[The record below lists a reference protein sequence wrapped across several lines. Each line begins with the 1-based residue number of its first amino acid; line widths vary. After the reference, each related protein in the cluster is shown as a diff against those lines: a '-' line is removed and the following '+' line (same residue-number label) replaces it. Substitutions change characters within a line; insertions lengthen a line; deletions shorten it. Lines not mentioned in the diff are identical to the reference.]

1 MFQDKRTFQ
10 SVWAA
15 ASRQN
20 EQKWWKTMEFFFF
33 FYFSAHLPTSKCPH
47 LDGNGALKPRPDLS
61 EPRQAPTSGRFTHYG
76 ARVLFLL
83 VHAALHQIHCTF
95 IRPLSAT
102 DDFLRFFVI
111 SANKVEVSKNSPSS
125 LTWLKLFILLSLRI
139 LSRYLSTR
147 LSWVYSHYA
156 VISRKINEKKWDMFR
171 RGRELDPL
179 SISSNYWFNPVAR
192 WNGGKSHD
200 IS

>member
-1 MFQDKRTFQ
+1 MNVPVCVGSCKQT
-10 SVWAA
+10 
-15 ASRQN
+15 
-20 EQKWWKTMEFFFF
+20 KWTKMLENNGIFFF
-33 FYFSAHLPTSKCPH
+33 FYFRAHLPTSKCPH

-125 LTWLKLFILLSLRI
+125 LPWLKLFIFLSLRI
-139 LSRYLSTR
+139 LSRDLNLSKR
-147 LSWVYSHYA
+147 LSWGYSHYA

-179 SISSNYWFNPVAR
+179 SISSNYRFNPVAR

>member
-1 MFQDKRTFQ
+1 MG
-10 SVWAA
+10 SC
-15 ASRQN
+15 
-20 EQKWWKTMEFFFF
+20 EQTKWTKMVANNGIFFF

-171 RGRELDPL
+171 RGRESDPL
-179 SISSNYWFNPVAR
+179 SISSNYRFNPVAR